1 VATTIRLILGF
12 SPGSASDQIAR
23 ALAPELSRQL
33 GTPIEIELQPG
44 NNGAPA
50 ARDVA
55 SSKADGKTLFMAT
68 LGTHALA
75 PHLDEKLPYD
85 PLQHF
90 APISLIAMAPLLLA
104 CHESVPISNA
114 RELIEHARHH
124 LGSLTYGTSAIGGAP
139 HLAAELFQS
148 MAAIDM
154 RHVRYDRT
162 ERLYEDLEAGRISL
176 SFNNIMS
183 MLPHWKRGELKAIAV
198 TSARRA
204 AVAPDV
210 PTMMESGLPDYEVT
224 NWLGIVAP
232 KGTPPLVVNEL
243 ANATAAALKTDSIED
258 AFLSAGVTPSAST
271 PVQFADFIA
280 AEIKRWGPIV
290 ARFRDTNASY
300 ALHAGEMTTASA
312 TAIKASDTI

>member
-1 VATTIRLILGF
+1 MSVFTSPIRLILGF

-23 ALAPELSRQL
+23 ALAPELLRQL
-33 GTPIEIELQPG
+33 GKPVEIELWPG
-44 NNGAPA
+44 NNGAHA
-50 ARDVA
+50 ACEVA
-55 SSKADGKTLFMAT
+55 TAKADGKTLLMAT

-90 APISLIAMAPLLLA
+90 APISRVAMAPLLLA
-104 CHESVPISNA
+104 CHPSVPISNA

-124 LGSLTYGTSAIGGAP
+124 PGALTYGTSAMGGAP

-154 RHVRYDRT
+154 RHVRYDHT

-183 MLPHWKRGELKAIAV
+183 MLPRCRRAMLKGIAV
-198 TSARRA
+198 TSAGRA
-204 AVAPDV
+204 AVALDV
-210 PTMMESGLPDYEVT
+210 PSMMESGLPEYEVT

-232 KGTPPLVVNEL
+232 KGTPPLVVDEL
-243 ANATAAALKTDSIED
+243 ADAVAAALKTDAIEE
-258 AFLSAGVTPSAST
+258 AFLSAGVTPSASA
-271 PVQFADFIA
+271 PGQFADFIA

-290 ARFRDTNASY
+290 ARFRDTNASC
-300 ALHAGEMTTASA
+300 ALRALQTTTASN
-312 TAIKASDTI
+312 TPRKSV